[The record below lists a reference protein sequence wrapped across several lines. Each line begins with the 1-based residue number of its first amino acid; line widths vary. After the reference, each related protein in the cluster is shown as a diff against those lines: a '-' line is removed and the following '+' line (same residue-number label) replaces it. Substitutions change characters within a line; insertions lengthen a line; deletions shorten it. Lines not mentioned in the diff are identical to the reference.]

1 MQPAAAHRHDALD
14 EQIEKRRSEKEM
26 ERREEMK
33 RQQQQQQQGG
43 MMRRVSLQE
52 ERGRVDEDRA
62 RLARGEFE

>member
-1 MQPAAAHRHDALD
+1 MQPAAANRHDALD

-33 RQQQQQQQGG
+33 RQQQQGG

-52 ERGRVDEDRA
+52 ERGRGDEDRA